1 MEGAVFPFLDGSYAF
16 LDGLMGWGD
25 YNIDKVIC
33 VVRLERLKNIL
44 FAKYEKP
51 PETIGPDGF
60 VIFSQGLPEGDLA
73 NRSEVDGGCRHSE
86 GLEHPAHGREAY
98 AVAFLQP

>member
-1 MEGAVFPFLDGSYAF
+1 MVNIILTKRVNYFMAKVSNPVCPKGSKLSGF
-16 LDGLMGWGD
+16 S
-25 YNIDKVIC
+25 I
-33 VVRLERLKNIL
+33 RLERLKNIL

-51 PETIGPDGF
+51 PETISPDGF